1 MRRRTLPLFFLLL
14 LLTASLAGGAESK
27 LLQALRRAAEEARQ
41 QLEAS
46 RSPDADPAA
55 CPATSSPAAPVAQAG
70 PEGADGEGSAQVLD
84 SLLRLVTQDVG
95 IDPDE
100 GSVQRAI
107 WRVRVIKLNLATAR
121 RSLDNSRQEIFG
133 LAATGEELKT
143 LKELNARIDEAPDSL
158 AGDLVL
164 EKRRLQDEAI
174 DRARADGSLQ
184 QKKLSGDQAKRVGL
198 LLYNLGVGVVC
209 DNLAARHGSAVVK
222 DFERVKHDLFD
233 GGGMEGVLAWMS
245 LAKYRVDF
253 LAVPADMGR
262 ILTEIPSQLGALGA
276 MIGTIKVLKENNAI
290 EEREVKPGDR
300 FETIEDF

>member
-1 MRRRTLPLFFLLL
+1 MRRRTLPLFFLLF
-14 LLTASLAGGAESK
+14 LLTTTLAGGAESK

-46 RSPDADPAA
+46 QSPDAEPAA
-55 CPATSSPAAPVAQAG
+55 SPAAASPAEPGEQAG
-70 PEGADGEGSAQVLD
+70 LEGAEGQASAQVLD
-84 SLLRLVTQDVG
+84 SLLRLVSQDVG
-95 IDPDE
+95 INPDE

-107 WRVRVIKLNLATAR
+107 WRVRVIKLNLLAAR

-143 LKELNARIDEAPDSL
+143 LKELDARIDEAPDSL

-174 DRARADGSLQ
+174 ERASRDGSLQ

-209 DNLAARHGSAVVK
+209 DNLAVRHGQDVVD
-222 DFERVKHDLFD
+222 DFQRVKQDLFEK
-233 GGGMEGVLAWMS
+233 GGLEAALAWVS
-245 LAKYRVDF
+245 LAAYHREF
-253 LAVPADMGR
+253 LAVPADLGT

-290 EEREVKPGDR
+290 EEREAKPGDR